1 MKKIIAGL
9 LSICLVAGLFTGS
22 SVFAENTDDGSMVVM
37 PGEVPVLGKS
47 YTHVYQPWANPESE
61 YDVTFTQTA
70 DFAGIGFKGGIVM
83 DCEVPTGQQP
93 CVRFYDL
100 YLKPN
105 TTVKADNN
113 IFMMYTQMPEYVAS
127 ALPDGRRWNE
137 LMRFLSVTVKQDD
150 KEYSSDMTNLKIRYL
165 SEDAA
170 IWKETALNGTVL
182 TSELS
187 GFCGYMMFDLSSV
200 PSYGSWA
207 ETGFD
212 AAADYTVT
220 QIKVQ
225 NSVVGGACGPFKVG
239 GFYGIDTYKADAIT
253 AQIKNVPV
261 TKALSE
267 YDPNPIKVTST
278 NMPSFNGGSGTDKHG
293 RLQPWSTGY
302 GDNPYSDDGDGGE
315 NMTALMKVGSG
326 GAGTNSHHIAFTA
339 ETPHGYLSQG
349 NSYKYR
355 VNVKTQSASQGAVGA
370 MFYIELPETGLGYS
384 SMRIDAINQDGE
396 WPSVKGKKDGYAY
409 LEKSG
414 KEWISGDVASNGEL
428 KLPDGF
434 KGYVKLYIDGV
445 TKDGWYM
452 IFSWG
457 LFGGDYGDVILG
469 GSWSIVEDHNSR
481 YVKFAPSMEAL
492 ETTDAVKVADGSEL
506 EPIRGTMKDPMYD
519 GLWGNVVGGTA
530 GRVKIDNKSIE
541 AGVTATFSENSESL
555 GTQMMSRI
563 SSENTAEYV
572 RVDCTCWNEVDP
584 VTNTVMIW
592 MEVPKAASG
601 SAITIRVEGPN
612 AQQNKKWYFANPRG
626 LQYAYLA
633 ADSNRWVND
642 VIADDSTYFLKL
654 PDGFKGYVKFDLS
667 TLNKYRS
674 DWAANGFQYDQSYTL
689 NDMTFIVSAL
699 GGEHGDFVLGTW
711 TALTYDSN
719 SLSAIISNSDTAV
732 DGAPEAL
739 TRYAESG
746 VVKLEELRK
755 ILEEIGELDV
765 TDYSL
770 IEQAIEI
777 YEGLSQEY
785 KDKLTE
791 EEKAD
796 YEAKVTGYNVY
807 RPSFRGVAAY
817 VPNGGNMA
825 GFRLGSVANVG
836 KAAEEGY
843 TVKSYGTVMMPKSS
857 FNALNQ
863 RFDVTTTGA
872 VDYTFENTN
881 GQTALNWDVD
891 YTSRNWKEYKDDF
904 YFRSYVTYSNGT
916 RNIAVWN
923 ATVTNRASMSI
934 GEYKASAEELK
945 TLGNGFVKQ
954 VEFEAPYYVTSIV
967 QTANLFGISVLSGH
981 EYGNLNGD
989 YILEGTKAVS
999 NIDGTDVSLMKDYLI
1014 EKDSPKVWY
1023 MSDLDG
1029 DSEISVKDLVRFKKY
1044 LNDRDNVTVGQK
1056 RNRELLDYDKP
1067 KDVYGETSVS
1077 IIGDSISQGLN
1088 AGNLYDDSW
1097 ASIFKNAFNQHFGAN
1112 NIGFVSFNDGYAD
1125 KAGETDAATY
1135 KEIHKLTMGADDQWN
1150 ITKFWTGTPGLY
1162 LYTAA
1167 NVDTDSVLNIALN
1180 RRQGGIDRHINGFYI
1195 YHTTGPDYGNF
1206 EILVNDVKV
1215 ASVDCAADERDMCA
1229 RSEFIRIPEGMGDE
1243 ITIKIVKSKAVTG
1256 TVQIAGISYREDTTS
1271 PVVNN
1276 YSLSGCRLVDFSDE
1290 MLSKIATANVVMLTL
1305 GTNDLGTDCDLEVFK
1320 EKLKIV
1326 VDTCKRNG
1334 SKLVIGDVIWNL
1346 ANRPKGAAFKLALK
1360 NAAVEMGE
1368 DGYYIDFNEIPVDK
1382 LLDVKTDSYHPTKQ
1396 GHKLMGMKLINF
1408 FGLN

>member
-22 SVFAENTDDGSMVVM
+22 SAFAENTDDGSMIVM
-37 PGEVPVLGKS
+37 PGAVPVLGKS
-47 YTHVYQPWANPESE
+47 YTYKINQWATQKNN
-61 YDVTFTQTA
+61 VKFTQSA
-70 DFAGIGFKGGIVM
+70 DFAGLGFRGGVVM
-83 DCEVPTGQQP
+83 DCEVPVGCQP
-93 CVRFYDL
+93 GNVDTYDL
-100 YLKPN
+100 TLQPN
-105 TTVKADNN
+105 TTVKTDNN
-113 IFMMYTQMPEYVAS
+113 RFMMYMQMPKYVAS
-127 ALPDGRRWNE
+127 AWEGGHWSELIRFTGIAVEQGGR
-137 LMRFLSVTVKQDD
+137 LH
-150 KEYSSDMTNLKIRYL
+150 YSDMKNMKIRYL
-165 SEDAA
+165 SEDTSA
-170 IWKETALNGTVL
+170 WKDGTL
-182 TSELS
+182 TSEQGAVSSVLS
-187 GFCGYMMFDLSSV
+187 GFCGYMMFDISSATR
-200 PSYGSWA
+200 YEEWKN
-207 ETGFD
+207 EGFNPN
-212 AAADYTVT
+212 ADYKIV
-220 QIKVQ
+220 QITAQ
-225 NSVVGGACGPFKVG
+225 NSVVGGECGPFKVG

-267 YDPNPIKVTST
+267 YDPNPIKVSSEG
-278 NMPSFNGGSGTDKHG
+278 MPEAFIGGSDTDSYG
-293 RLQPWSTGY
+293 RTYGYGTGY
-302 GDNPYSDDGDGGE
+302 GKWRPGGSDDGE
-315 NMTALMKVGSG
+315 NKTAPMKIEQSGSG
-326 GAGTNSHHIAFTA
+326 NYSHHIAYTA
-339 ETPHGYLSQG
+339 ESSHGYLSQENG
-349 NSYKYR
+349 NDYWYWADIKAS
-355 VNVKTQSASQGAVGA
+355 SASAGIMIYVE
-370 MFYIELPETGLGYS
+370 MPETGLGYS
-384 SMRIDAINQDGE
+384 SMKSIYADTGWYSAEQKNVG
-396 WPSVKGKKDGYAY
+396 SYAY
-409 LEKSG
+409 LEKNGDS
-414 KEWISGDVASNGEL
+414 WITGNTTNGEI

-434 KGYVKLYIDGV
+434 KGYIKIYNEFDG
-445 TKDGWYM
+445 KDIGWM
-452 IFSWG
+452 KFSWG

-469 GSWSIVEDHNSR
+469 GSWSIVEDNDSR
-481 YVKFAPSMEAL
+481 YVKFDS
-492 ETTDAVKVADGSEL
+492 TDAVKVADGNVQQ
-506 EPIRGTMKDPMYD
+506 PIQGTMKDPAYN
-519 GLWGNVVGGTA
+519 GLWGNAIGGEA
-530 GRVKIDNKSIE
+530 NRVKADKD
-541 AGVTATFSENSESL
+541 GVTWTFSENSESF
-555 GTQMMSRI
+555 GTHMMRKI
-563 SSENTAEYV
+563 SSENVVKDVTTWYEGWV
-572 RVDCTCWNEVDP
+572 PIDP
-584 VTNTVMIW
+584 ATNTAMIW
-592 MEVPKAASG
+592 MELPKSTSDTAVKIS
-601 SAITIRVEGPN
+601 VEGPN
-612 AQQNKKWYFANPRG
+612 CTQVNESGASRWCWANSRN
-626 LQYAYLA
+626 LQYAYLS
-633 ADSNRWVND
+633 SNSNQWINGAIPGD
-642 VIADDSTYFLKL
+642 GSGLLNL
-654 PDGFKGYVKFDLS
+654 PEGFKGYVKFDLS
-667 TLNKYRS
+667 TLDAYRNGWKNQDGAAFDYNKAYQM
-674 DWAANGFQYDQSYTL
+674 DQIGFK
-689 NDMTFIVSAL
+689 VSAL
-699 GGEHGDFVLGTW
+699 GGEHGDFILGTF
-711 TALTYDSN
+711 TTLTYDSN

-732 DGAPEAL
+732 NGAPEAL
-739 TRYAESG
+739 TKYAESDF
-746 VVKLEELRK
+746 VKLEELRK
-755 ILEEIGELDV
+755 ILEEIGEVDV
-765 TDYSL
+765 TDYVL
-770 IEQAIEI
+770 VERAIEI
-777 YEGLSQEY
+777 YESLSQEY

-791 EEKAD
+791 EERAD
-796 YEAKVTGYNVY
+796 YQAKVIGYDVY
-807 RPSFRGVAAY
+807 RPSFKGVAAY
-817 VPNGGNMA
+817 VPNGANMA

-863 RFDVTTTGA
+863 GFDVTTTGA

-1215 ASVDCAADERDMCA
+1215 ASVDCAADERYMCA
-1229 RSEFIRIPEGMGDE
+1229 RSEIIRIPEGMGDE
-1243 ITIKIVKSKAVTG
+1243 ITIKIVKSQAVTG